1 MYKLFKRLI
10 NFCLSV
16 LVVGLLFSCLFWF
29 QTSSNV
35 EVDKKI
41 VTELTI
47 AALPPPP
54 RPEPLKKNI
63 QSSPVSNKLNVID
76 LAGDVKVDYGET
88 TQVELP
94 KQTDFSLPNFDT
106 EQIID
111 LSGFK
116 TTIPLIEVSLLD
128 DVPEVI
134 AQKRVKLP
142 REAKKNASGRI
153 ETIVELI
160 IDETGKP
167 YIKKIIDAKY
177 QEMRPIIK
185 EWVKYARFEVPR
197 KEGKPVQAAY
207 LYHLNFNY
215 GK

>member
-1 MYKLFKRLI
+1 M
-10 NFCLSV
+10 
-16 LVVGLLFSCLFWF
+16 
-29 QTSSNV
+29 
-35 EVDKKI
+35 
-41 VTELTI
+41 
-47 AALPPPP
+47 
-54 RPEPLKKNI
+54 
-63 QSSPVSNKLNVID
+63 
-76 LAGDVKVDYGET
+76 
-88 TQVELP
+88 
-94 KQTDFSLPNFDT
+94 
-106 EQIID
+106 
-111 LSGFK
+111 
-116 TTIPLIEVSLLD
+116 
-128 DVPEVI
+128 I